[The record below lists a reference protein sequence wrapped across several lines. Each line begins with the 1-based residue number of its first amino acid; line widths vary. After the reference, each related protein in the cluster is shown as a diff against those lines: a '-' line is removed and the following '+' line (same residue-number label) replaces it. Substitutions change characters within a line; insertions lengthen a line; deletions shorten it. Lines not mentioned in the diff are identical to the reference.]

1 MAIQEIGANR
11 ILHPKS
17 YRETVQ
23 QSARRVMRDSLKV
36 AWEKPHFVANGL
48 IHAQKRYVDFSNE
61 EPASTRAYSPLR
73 AAASYVEFE
82 CHQPLLHAWAVSSGK
97 DSKYV
102 KDICTGIAIVARAL
116 ISAEDAIARGVH
128 RQALYEL
135 NFEKREIPLDD
146 RDLYVD
152 KHYKGRSE
160 LLQYRVDSLMSD
172 PSGTNLVW
180 EEYHDMAESF
190 KYQEANEGVAKV
202 WSRGNMQGAG
212 YARDMYIEVYDIAQP
227 IFHEVVLEESV
238 LAKVG

>member
-116 ISAEDAIARGVH
+116 ISAEDAVARGVH

-146 RDLYVD
+146 RD
-152 KHYKGRSE
+152 
-160 LLQYRVDSLMSD
+160 
-172 PSGTNLVW
+172 
-180 EEYHDMAESF
+180 
-190 KYQEANEGVAKV
+190 
-202 WSRGNMQGAG
+202 
-212 YARDMYIEVYDIAQP
+212 
-227 IFHEVVLEESV
+227 
-238 LAKVG
+238 